1 MSTGS
6 KRMFWIGVA
15 ITLLGGT
22 LWGVSGTSVQYLTT
36 AGGASPALVTFL
48 RTLLGGGIFF
58 AFLLLTKSHVVKTM
72 LSCRRT
78 VGALFAFG
86 FALYANQLCYA
97 QTVQITNAGTAF
109 TGYDLA
115 GLVLM
120 CVMVAFVTFD
130 EDDASSDD
138 GG

>member
-1 MSTGS
+1 MTDG
-6 KRMFWIGVA
+6 KRRFWIGVA
-15 ITLLGGT
+15 ITLLGGA

-36 AGGASPALVTFL
+36 TGDASPALITFL
-48 RTLLGGGIFF
+48 RTLLGGGLSF
-58 AFLLLTKSHVVKTM
+58 AFLLVTKRRVVKAM
-72 LSCRRT
+72 FSRPRNI
-78 VGALFAFG
+78 GALLAFG

-120 CVMVAFVTFD
+120 CVMVAFVTSD

-138 GG
+138 DG

>member
-1 MSTGS
+1 MTDG
-6 KRMFWIGVA
+6 KRRFWIGVA

-22 LWGVSGTSVQYLTT
+22 L
-36 AGGASPALVTFL
+36 
-48 RTLLGGGIFF
+48 FF
-58 AFLLLTKSHVVKTM
+58 AFLLLTKRHVVKTM
-72 LSCRRT
+72 FSRRRT